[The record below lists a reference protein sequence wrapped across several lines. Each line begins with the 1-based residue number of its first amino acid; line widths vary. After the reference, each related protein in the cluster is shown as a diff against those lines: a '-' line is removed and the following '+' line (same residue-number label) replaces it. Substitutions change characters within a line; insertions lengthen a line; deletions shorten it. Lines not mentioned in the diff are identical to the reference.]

1 MNQVID
7 FSTLTWVKKELDE
20 TLREARQALEA
31 HVENPQDK
39 AGLEQ
44 LAAHLHQVY
53 GTLQMVELY
62 GASLL
67 AEEMEQVTLAMTG
80 GSVSQRDDACEVLM
94 RAILQLPDYLD
105 RLISGHR
112 DVPLVLLPLLNDL
125 RAVRGENLLSENAM
139 FTPDLGAE
147 LPAHLGTGESAHE
160 DLPRQARELRHRFQ
174 IGLLGIFR
182 NQNTESSLG
191 ALLEALEGLQRLGG
205 HARIVRL
212 WWAAAGVVDALIAG
226 SLEGSVALKRILG
239 QVDREIR
246 RLVDEG
252 ESALIDAARDDLFK
266 NLLFYCAQAPA
277 AGADRIAEIQATYR
291 LRELLPDEQEMSAA
305 RESLA
310 GRNSDLFETVAVAV
324 KEELARLKDSLDI
337 VLRNGCGDGQ
347 ELEPLT
353 DSLGKL
359 GDTLGMLGLGAAR
372 KAVVSKAD
380 DLKALI
386 ASGSALAD
394 TALMD
399 VASTLLLV
407 ESSVDNMGAG
417 RAVAEDE
424 GQAEAQLARN
434 EYNQVMD
441 VVIQEAIADLVR
453 AKEAIAGYTES
464 DLDVNLIGE
473 VPQWFN
479 QVKGGM
485 LLLGEV
491 RPASLVD
498 SISRYI
504 RTELIDAARQASQ
517 DELEALADA
526 VCGLEYYLES
536 RREHSMYGGSA
547 MAAAEQGVQRL
558 GYPATEIAAADVR
571 GDEQAVEPH
580 AGMEQACVEETP
592 QVSPELP
599 EANSAVAETETGDF
613 EFDFSLLDDALTD
626 DEAGEP
632 SGAFPSDSAE
642 HEVCGE
648 IDAVTGAQA
657 TPEEAE
663 GSAVEDS
670 LVEDGREPEERQ
682 VSAVEE
688 TPLPDG
694 AEDYPH
700 PDANVTE
707 QIAGEDVAEQ
717 DDGLAIIGEDADEEI
732 LEIFIEEAEEELA
745 SINEQ
750 LPVWLGNTEDSDALG
765 TMRRSWH
772 TLKGSGRLVGAM
784 RIGEFAWSFENM
796 LNRVIDGTVSVSPEM
811 KDLMQAAAAALSEL
825 VAQIREGT
833 ATQQPIAR
841 LMRHADALGRGE
853 AFTQDEAAAGEA
865 ATAGD
870 AQQPDS
876 DAVVEVSAEAQWAEF
891 VGDEPATDRAHY
903 EEPEVKPLEETAADA
918 PVCVDDATDNGE
930 GAGFAND
937 DSVMDLLLY
946 DIFNTE
952 SRAHLEV
959 VRQFLAGVPA
969 GERQVDESL
978 VRAMHTLHGSAHM
991 ADADAIAELAGGLEK
1006 LLKTLMTGGLS
1017 ADEDVCGIL
1026 ESSILVIEEML
1037 ASLPQERFVPDG
1049 YEAVLDRVAEL
1060 YSAILEG
1067 DGSHADDGALQS
1079 EWGEDAAA
1087 ELDDAS
1093 VELSV
1098 DPLLSDDEVI
1108 EVMELVELP
1117 DMADSELSA
1126 AVENPETP
1134 GDVFASGPDGVD
1146 NAQDDRDTLIES
1158 LSAEDECETPLPDET
1173 VSASAEDYAG
1183 HDEELLEVFLEEAAE
1198 NLETADAALGNLRAS
1213 AGDSE
1218 ALAELQR
1225 ALHTL
1230 KGGAR
1235 MADLPAIG
1243 DVAHAVESLIIA
1255 ISENCAASAD
1265 SAMECVQQAQDCLS
1279 GMVDRVRSRQ
1289 PVEPADELVAL
1300 LNTHR
1305 DQPVVMAEDDVADES
1320 VQSAGSE
1327 DVTDKA
1333 VAGQDPYTEVDP
1345 ELLEVF
1351 LEEASDIMEHCEQ
1364 TLQSWKHARDDQ
1376 ELMAELQR
1384 ELHTLKGGARMADI
1398 TEIGDLAH
1406 AVESLMVKVNGDG
1419 VARGDSLFAVLERAQ
1434 DRLASMVDKVRNR
1447 QSMGDAQD
1455 IIADLEKLREG
1466 GEVDSGADHSAVAD
1480 RQTADEAVGVAVVAE
1495 REHEERRAKSR
1506 SSQELIRVKA
1516 DLLDNM
1522 VNYAGEVSIYRSRL
1536 EQQIGAY
1543 GFNLV
1548 EMEQTVARV
1557 REQLRKLEIETEAQ
1571 VLYRYEREGEM
1582 LDDADNGEDFD
1593 PLEMDRYSHMQQLS
1607 RSLMESVSDLSSI
1620 QNLLENI
1627 TRESETLLLQQSRVN
1642 TELQEGL
1649 MRTRM
1654 VPFLGLAARMRR
1666 IVRQTAQE
1674 VGKKAELELSGAE
1687 GEMDRTVVDR
1697 IVAPLEH
1704 MLRNAISHGIEPPA
1718 QRVAKGKPESGTI
1731 RITLERE
1738 SSDVV
1743 LRIADDG
1750 TGISMDAI
1758 RKKAVERGLMEA
1770 DSDLG
1775 DTEVLQFILETGFST
1790 AEKVTQVAG
1799 RGVGMDV
1806 VNSEVKQLGGS
1817 LHIDSELGRGTTF
1830 TIRLP
1835 FTLALNQALLVEV
1848 GEDTY
1853 AVPLS
1858 SIEGIVRMRR
1868 EDLRSY
1874 YANPEERFEYGGYA
1888 YEVRHLGSVLGT
1900 GTPYLDSGPKRLPV
1914 LLARFGEHCMAFHV
1928 ENLLGSREIVVKSV
1942 GPQISTVPGVS
1953 GATILGDGR
1962 VVMILEVA
1970 ALLRGGATS
1979 IVEQIREVSSR
1990 SAARDR
1996 GLTVMVVDD
2005 SITVRKVTTR
2015 ILERNDMH
2023 VIAAKDG
2030 VDAVSKLQENI
2041 PDIMLLDI
2049 EMPRMDGFELATHVR
2064 NEARLRDIPIIMITS
2079 RTGDKH
2085 RQRAMQIGV
2094 NRYLGKPFQ
2103 ESELLENI
2111 QALLEELR

>member
-7 FSTLTWVKKELDE
+7 FSTLTWVKNELDE
-20 TLREARQALEA
+20 TLKEARRALEA
-31 HVENPQDK
+31 HVENSEDEAQ
-39 AGLEQ
+39 LEV

-62 GASLL
+62 GAALL
-67 AEEMEQVTLAMTG
+67 TEEMEQVARAMG
-80 GSVSQRDDACEVLM
+80 DGSVNQRDEAREVLM

-105 RLISGHR
+105 RLISGYR

-139 FTPDLGAE
+139 FNPDLAAALPQHVCAGGAQ
-147 LPAHLGTGESAHE
+147 E
-160 DLPRQARELRHRFQ
+160 DSQNRAKELRHRFQ
-174 IGLLGIFR
+174 LGLLGWFR
-182 NQNTESSLG
+182 GKDPKDSLS
-191 ALLEALEGLQRLGG
+191 ALLGALEGLQELGG
-205 HARIVRL
+205 DVTVVRL
-212 WWAAAGVVDALIAG
+212 WWAAAGLLDALIAG
-226 SLEGSVALKRILG
+226 SLGSSVALKRVLG
-239 QVDREIR
+239 QVDREIK
-246 RLVDEG
+246 RLLDEG
-252 ESALIDAARDDLFK
+252 ESALIQAPREDLFK
-266 NLLFYCAQAPA
+266 NLLFYCAQPPA
-277 AGADRIAEIQATYR
+277 TTSERIGEIQATYR
-291 LRELLPDEQEMSAA
+291 LRELLPDEEEMTAA
-305 RESLA
+305 RQSMS
-310 GRNSDLFETVAVAV
+310 GRNSDLFATVAVAV
-324 KEELARLKDSLDI
+324 KEELARLKDSLDMI
-337 VLRNGCGDGQ
+337 LRNGCGDGR

-353 DSLGKL
+353 DALRKL

-372 KAVVSKAD
+372 KAVVAKAD
-380 DLKALI
+380 DLQQLT
-386 ASGSALAD
+386 ASGSAPAD

-407 ESSVDNMGAG
+407 ESSVDNMGSG
-417 RAVAEDE
+417 RAVAEDD

-434 EYNQVMD
+434 EYSQVMD
-441 VVIQEAIADLVR
+441 VVIQEAIADLIR
-453 AKEAIAGYTES
+453 AKEAIVGYTES
-464 DLDVNLIGE
+464 EHDVALIEE

-485 LLLGEV
+485 LLLGET

-498 SISRYI
+498 AIARYI
-504 RTELIDAARQASQ
+504 RTELIDNGKQAQ
-517 DELEALADA
+517 QHELEALAESI
-526 VCGLEYYLES
+526 CGLEYYLES
-536 RREHSMYGGSA
+536 RREHRMYGGSA
-547 MAAAEQGVQRL
+547 IAVAEQGVERL
-558 GYPATEIAAADVR
+558 GYPADETLAGEQVPTDATPVQTVDEAGAAAPADADAQEADVSDSIASP
-571 GDEQAVEPH
+571 GDE
-580 AGMEQACVEETP
+580 TD
-592 QVSPELP
+592 S
-599 EANSAVAETETGDF
+599 EAF
-613 EFDFSLLDDALTD
+613 EFDFSLLDDAQPESGDGIEIPVMGVDMSLEEESVD
-626 DEAGEP
+626 AAGPLEDEPVEMVA
-632 SGAFPSDSAE
+632 
-642 HEVCGE
+642 
-648 IDAVTGAQA
+648 AQ
-657 TPEEAE
+657 EEAAAEESQDLADE
-663 GSAVEDS
+663 GGSPGLDAPVVGQPDVPAVE
-670 LVEDGREPEERQ
+670 
-682 VSAVEE
+682 
-688 TPLPDG
+688 
-694 AEDYPH
+694 AE
-700 PDANVTE
+700 
-707 QIAGEDVAEQ
+707 
-717 DDGLAIIGEDADEEI
+717 DDGLAIIGDEVDEEI

-745 SINEQ
+745 CINEQ
-750 LPVWLGNTEDSDALG
+750 LPAWLANTDNADALG

-784 RIGEFAWSFENM
+784 RIGEFAWAFENM
-796 LNRVIDGTVSVSPEM
+796 LNRVIDGTLSVDPEL
-811 KDLMQAAAAALSEL
+811 KSLMGSAAEALPEL
-825 VAQIREGT
+825 VEQVKHGT
-833 ATQQPIAR
+833 PTTLPIGR
-841 LMRHADALGRGE
+841 LMRHADALSKGE
-853 AFTQDEAAAGEA
+853 VFTENGPDLVESGSVVDSVDSDESVGIGDIARDEQEEVQSADEAAQDWNEFIE
-865 ATAGD
+865 
-870 AQQPDS
+870 PDS
-876 DAVVEVSAEAQWAEF
+876 APDAVHVAAL
-891 VGDEPATDRAHY
+891 
-903 EEPEVKPLEETAADA
+903 EPESDGEVQVEQAGQVDA
-918 PVCVDDATDNGE
+918 EPDNE
-930 GAGFAND
+930 
-937 DSVMDLLLY
+937 SVMDSQLFE
-946 DIFNTE
+946 IFNTE
-952 SRAHLEV
+952 SRSHLDV
-959 VRQFLAGVPA
+959 VRRFLDSLEQGD
-969 GERQVDESL
+969 EQVDESVL
-978 VRAMHTLHGSAHM
+978 RAMHTLHGSAHM

-1006 LLKTLMTGGLS
+1006 LLKVLMSSGQMVDATVRDVLEESVASIEAMLSGLPRELPVP
-1017 ADEDVCGIL
+1017 ED
-1026 ESSILVIEEML
+1026 
-1037 ASLPQERFVPDG
+1037 
-1049 YEAVLDRVAEL
+1049 YEAILQRVADL
-1060 YSAILEG
+1060 CSSVPAVSSG
-1067 DGSHADDGALQS
+1067 HPADVLSQDSWIDSDYDVTAVETGLDAFHS
-1079 EWGEDAAA
+1079 EETA
-1087 ELDDAS
+1087 
-1093 VELSV
+1093 
-1098 DPLLSDDEVI
+1098 LSDDDGEQLAGLSEQPEATEYEVPGV
-1108 EVMELVELP
+1108 EELDELRVEEMPESDP
-1117 DMADSELSA
+1117 DA
-1126 AVENPETP
+1126 ASFEEQEAAESPIAAENDESFFPEE
-1134 GDVFASGPDGVD
+1134 SGE
-1146 NAQDDRDTLIES
+1146 DTGNH
-1158 LSAEDECETPLPDET
+1158 
-1173 VSASAEDYAG
+1173 YAG
-1183 HDEELLEVFLEEAAE
+1183 HDEELLEIFLEEAGE
-1198 NLETADAALGNLRAS
+1198 NLEVADAALGNWRVS
-1213 AGDSE
+1213 ADDES

-1243 DVAHAVESLIIA
+1243 DIAHAVESLIIT
-1255 ISENCAASAD
+1255 ISENRPADAGAAID
-1265 SAMECVQQAQDCLS
+1265 SVQQAQDCLA
-1279 GMVDRVRSRQ
+1279 GMLDRVRRRE
-1289 PVEPADELVAL
+1289 PVERADELVAL
-1300 LNTHR
+1300 LNAQQEQASHR
-1305 DQPVVMAEDDVADES
+1305 
-1320 VQSAGSE
+1320 
-1327 DVTDKA
+1327 A
-1333 VAGQDPYTEVDP
+1333 VAEPLEALQEDAGQPQHDEPAAVAVDAYSEVDP

-1351 LEEASDIMEHCEQ
+1351 IEEASDIMEHCEQ
-1364 TLQSWKHARDDQ
+1364 TLQNWKRARDDQ
-1376 ELMAELQR
+1376 DLMAELQR

-1406 AVESLMVKVNGDG
+1406 AVESLMVKAAAGEV
-1419 VARGDSLFAVLERAQ
+1419 VCSDSLFHVLERAQ
-1434 DRLASMVDKVRNR
+1434 DRLNAMVDKVRNHE
-1447 QSMGDAQD
+1447 SLDEAAD
-1455 IIADLEKLREG
+1455 IVGDLEKLRDG
-1466 GEVDSGADHSAVAD
+1466 LQVDTAAIRAPEQRKDESAA
-1480 RQTADEAVGVAVVAE
+1480 TTGVAVAPDG
-1495 REHEERRAKSR
+1495 EHEERRSR
-1506 SSQELIRVKA
+1506 SRTSQELIRVKA

-1543 GFNLV
+1543 SFNLV

-1571 VLYRYEREGEM
+1571 VLYRYEREGEV
-1582 LDDADNGEDFD
+1582 LDEAEGGEDFD

-1607 RSLMESVSDLSSI
+1607 RSLMESVSDLNSI

-1654 VPFLGLAARMRR
+1654 VPFLSLAARMRR

-1674 VGKKAELELSGAE
+1674 LGKKAELELSGAE

-1704 MLRNAISHGIEPPA
+1704 MLRNAISHGIETPE
-1718 QRVAKGKPESGTI
+1718 QRIAKGKSEGGTI

-1750 TGISMDAI
+1750 AGISIEAI
-1758 RKKAVERGLMEA
+1758 RKKAIQRGLMEA
-1770 DSDLG
+1770 DAELT

-1817 LHIDSELGRGTTF
+1817 LHIDSQLGSGTTF

-1853 AVPLS
+1853 AIPLS

-1868 EDLRSY
+1868 EDLKAY
-1874 YANPEERFEYGGYA
+1874 YDDPEARFEYGGYA

-1900 GTPYLDSGPKRLPV
+1900 GTPHLDSGAKRMPM
-1914 LLARFGEHCMAFHV
+1914 LLARFGEHCVAFHV

-1970 ALLRGGATS
+1970 ALLRGGALAG
-1979 IVEQIREVSSR
+1979 IGDQVQEVGRR
-1990 SAARDR
+1990 STLADQ

-2111 QALLEELR
+2111 QALLEETALDA